1 MLPERP
7 GECPAIPRN
16 ENIASQGFRVYGEA
30 IRDPGTAKEL
40 FMGSLPHEL
49 TASGAATAG
58 LPPRNRGLG
67 PVLAAANLTWL
78 LPVTASGTLLLALF
92 GEWDDATKISRYSTL
107 SVISAVAAMVAN
119 LVFGILSDRTR
130 SGLGRRAPWIL
141 GGSVGAAVCGSAMS
155 YLDSFPLMVVVWI
168 GFQVSL
174 NAVVAPLGAVVAD
187 RVPAAGLGK
196 ASSWIGVG
204 TLLGRG
210 AGGVLAGMLVAA
222 PILGLRWVFW
232 LIPLGALL
240 LVFLAPDRSSRD
252 LPRGPFV
259 LREFARSLLPPRDAD
274 LLWAIACRLLALLG
288 IDLVLVYQLY
298 VMTDYLGLATKQ
310 AGSTIAAAS
319 LITVFVAGLA
329 TAVAGPM
336 SDRVGQR
343 KPFIIVSATVGA
355 AAMVPLLISSSLWA
369 YFTFV
374 VVGALGFGGFLAV
387 DQAVMAEVLPQAE
400 AHARD
405 LAFLNVANTVPS
417 LLAPVIA
424 ASVVTSLGYHVLFAL
439 GIAIAVAGGL
449 CILPIRRVA

>member
-1 MLPERP
+1 
-7 GECPAIPRN
+7 
-16 ENIASQGFRVYGEA
+16 
-30 IRDPGTAKEL
+30 
-40 FMGSLPHEL
+40 MGSMPHGL
-49 TASGAATAG
+49 AASADSTGDM
-58 LPPRNRGLG
+58 PPRNRRLG
-67 PVLAAANLTWL
+67 PVLAAVNLSWM
-78 LPVTASGTLLLALF
+78 LPVAASGTLLLALF

-119 LVFGILSDRTR
+119 IVFGILSDRTR

-141 GGSVGAAVCGSAMS
+141 GGSLGAAACGSAMS
-155 YLDSFPLMVVVWI
+155 YLDSFPLIVLVWV
-168 GFQVSL
+168 GFQVSI
-174 NAVVAPLGAVVAD
+174 NAMVAPLGAVVAD
-187 RVPAAGLGK
+187 RVPGANLGK

-204 TLLGRG
+204 TLVGRG
-210 AGGVLAGMLVAA
+210 LGGALAGALVVA
-222 PILGLRWVFW
+222 PVLGLRWVFW

-240 LVFLAPDRSSRD
+240 FVFLAPDRPSND

-274 LLWAIACRLLALLG
+274 LLWAMACRLLALLG

-298 VMTDYLGLATKQ
+298 MMTDYLGLTTKQ

-329 TAVAGPM
+329 TAVSGPI
-336 SDRVGQR
+336 SDRVGRR
-343 KPFIIVSATVGA
+343 KPFILASATVGA

-374 VVGALGFGGFLAV
+374 VVGALGFGCFLAV
-387 DQAVMAEVLPQAE
+387 DQAVMAEVLPQVE
-400 AHARD
+400 TRARD

-424 ASVVTSLGYHVLFAL
+424 ASVVTSLGYDVLFAL
-439 GIAIAVAGGL
+439 GIAVAIAGGL